1 MIPLFNFFLIDI
13 YNLISMISFVF
24 IEDYRVKLP
33 KLTIMWLSLN
43 QFIPISLFDSGILIR
58 FPIFLAKLE
67 RVLSL

>member
-1 MIPLFNFFLIDI
+1 
-13 YNLISMISFVF
+13 MISFVF